1 MGMVAR
7 EYNMPGSFPFSTSP
21 NPDEGYNASREEP
34 EQDLEQASELLPV
47 NEQFADEQYMDI
59 PVGAQFIAPPND
71 QDQQVQEIQEGQK
84 TLVSPETQLPPE
96 AQGET
101 NGGPLGCCLGVTVG
115 LMLSIFLGIIG
126 LSHLLLLP
134 FLLLFHPDPIVGIRI
149 ATGFF
154 GLVGVIAGGYFGW
167 KIGRRVY
174 REYELSP
181 RQKQRLAYLEKRH
194 ARR

>member
-1 MGMVAR
+1 
-7 EYNMPGSFPFSTSP
+7 MPGSFPFSTSP
-21 NPDEGYNASREEP
+21 NPDDGYDAPHASHEE
-34 EQDLEQASELLPV
+34 LEQYVEQSDELPPV
-47 NEQFADEQYMDI
+47 DEQFANEPDI
-59 PVGAQFIAPPND
+59 PVGAQFIAATND
-71 QDQQVQEIQEGQK
+71 QEQQTEAIQEGRE
-84 TLVSPETQLPPE
+84 TLVSPEAQLPPE

-115 LMLSIFLGIIG
+115 LMLSIFLGVIG

-134 FLLLFHPDPIVGIRI
+134 FLLFFHADPLTGIRI

-154 GLVGVIAGGYFGW
+154 GLIGVIAGGYFGW
-167 KIGRRVY
+167 KIGKRVY

>member
-1 MGMVAR
+1 MS
-7 EYNMPGSFPFSTSP
+7 MPGSFPFATPP
-21 NPDEGYNASREEP
+21 NPDDDYDVPHTSREE
-34 EQDLEQASELLPV
+34 LEQYVEQAGELPSV
-47 NEQFADEQYMDI
+47 DEQFANEPDT
-59 PVGAQFIAPPND
+59 PVGAQFITPSD
-71 QDQQVQEIQEGQK
+71 EIQEGQE
-84 TLVSPETQLPPE
+84 TLVSPEAQLPPE

-126 LSHLLLLP
+126 FSHLLLLP
-134 FLLLFHPDPIVGIRI
+134 FLLFFHLDLIIAIRI
-149 ATGFF
+149 ATGF
-154 GLVGVIAGGYFGW
+154 LGVIGVLVGGYFGW
-167 KIGRRVY
+167 KIGKRVY